1 MRTPGSLPRRNDLLG
16 NRADVI
22 GVGRHLVD
30 GVRVGAAP
38 SLPRE
43 RVDVREAARGHL
55 PTVDRRHLA
64 ATAPKRSGYP
74 TLA

>member
-1 MRTPGSLPRRNDLLG
+1 M
-16 NRADVI
+16 I

-38 SLPRE
+38 SLSRE

-55 PTVDRRHLA
+55 PTAGRRNVP
-64 ATAPKRSGYP
+64 ATAPKRSGV
-74 TLA
+74 TTVA